1 VEIGIEQTTSIV
13 RVAML
18 FLIGIIVLSG
28 IDNGVD
34 HGDYIE
40 SITLTM
46 TMNPADGDTVTID
59 NNIFEFDIGDGV
71 TVGNIPVTIDAYLVN
86 TVLNLKNAMQIAG
99 CVIQ

>member
-1 VEIGIEQTTSIV
+1 MEIGIDQTTSII

-34 HGDYIE
+34 HGSYIE

-46 TMNPADGDTVTID
+46 TMNPADGDTVILD
-59 NNIFEFDIGDGV
+59 SNVFEFDIGDGV
-71 TVGNIPVTIDAYLVN
+71 ISGHIPIQIESTIVD
-86 TVLNLKNAMQIAG
+86 TVLNLKSAIQTAG
-99 CVIQ
+99 YVIQ